1 MTKTIT
7 KQKRDQLKKMLDQF
21 STFTWNGLEGFQN
34 FGAFIIN
41 ENREGLKFYN
51 GPSFSNEYTSPQFAK
66 NKEFIGVNFEQQKI
80 SFKIGVYWIS
90 IEDYRRF
97 LDWLNP
103 YVIGNL
109 SFTFNSQWY
118 YLAKL
123 TGREDSTRYILG
135 YEGDDPR
142 YYSELTLNFE
152 IQGEPCLYSHPEF
165 IWIQEDDTSGENNA
179 TTITNIYKIDTE
191 TGFTPKDSDLP
202 VDLTINLC
210 MYAVG
215 QVTEQENQKVNPT
228 GSLEVIIKYSDIY
241 IDQEGKSQKIEK
253 ENQLF
258 NLQLKNLTITD
269 KNNIPEDPNDPYAI
283 NIEYSSKDGLL
294 YLAFG
299 GEKYKLLNLLTTT
312 TSGKEMVESLSVNK
326 LQLPGKFINKDIKY
340 ENFTI
345 KLILDGLVLID
356 NYSHNE
362 KDSYTADD
370 TMNIQIHSRA
380 RTNII

>member
-1 MTKTIT
+1 MSQYITNISNTTK
-7 KQKRDQLKKMLDQF
+7 KKRDQFKKMLDQF
-21 STFTWNGLEGFQN
+21 STFTWNDLEGFEY

-51 GPSFSNEYTSPQFAK
+51 GPSFSNEYTNPQFAK

-90 IEDYRRF
+90 IEDYRKF
-97 LDWLNP
+97 LEWLNP
-103 YVIGNL
+103 YVISNL

-135 YEGDDPR
+135 YEGGEPR

-152 IQGEPCLYSHPEF
+152 VQGEPCLYSHSEF
-165 IWIQEDDTSGENNA
+165 MWIKDNDDN
-179 TTITNIYKIDTE
+179 YKIDTTE
-191 TGFTPKDSDLP
+191 NRDRPISSDLP
-202 VDLTINLC
+202 VDLTMNLC
-210 MYAVG
+210 LCA
-215 QVTEQENQKVNPT
+215 TANT
-228 GSLEVIIKYSDIY
+228 GSLKATINYGSNSK
-241 IDQEGKSQKIEK
+241 
-253 ENQLF
+253 QLF
-258 NLQLKNLTITD
+258 NLQLKNLTIKDTSQTGGT
-269 KNNIPEDPNDPYAI
+269 PNDPNAPYAM

-312 TSGKEMVESLSVNK
+312 TSGKEMVDSLNVNK
-326 LQLPGKFINKDIKY
+326 LQLPGKFINKDIDY
-340 ENFTI
+340 SNFSI
-345 KLILDGLVLID
+345 SLEISGLTLID
-356 NYSHNE
+356 NYIHKPIFEDIDKDEELDSNE
-362 KDSYTADD
+362 TDTAVDK
-370 TMNIQIHSRA
+370 TMDIQIHSRA

>member
-1 MTKTIT
+1 MSQYIT
-7 KQKRDQLKKMLDQF
+7 NITENKRNQFKKMLDQF
-21 STFTWNGLEGFQN
+21 STFTWNGLEGFKN

-90 IEDYRRF
+90 IEDYRKF
-97 LDWLNP
+97 LEWLNP
-103 YVIGNL
+103 YVISNL

-135 YEGDDPR
+135 YETTENGPEPR

-152 IQGEPCLYSHPEF
+152 VQGEPCLYSHSEF
-165 IWIQEDDTSGENNA
+165 MWTKDNSGN
-179 TTITNIYKIDTE
+179 YKIDTTE
-191 TGFTPKDSDLP
+191 NRDRPTSSDLP
-202 VDLTINLC
+202 VDLTINLST
-210 MYAVG
+210 YA
-215 QVTEQENQKVNPT
+215 TAST
-228 GSLEVIIKYSDIY
+228 GSLKATISYGSNSK
-241 IDQEGKSQKIEK
+241 
-253 ENQLF
+253 QLF
-258 NLQLKNLTITD
+258 NLRLKNLTIKDTSQT
-269 KNNIPEDPNDPYAI
+269 NETPNDPNTPYAI

-312 TSGKEMVESLSVNK
+312 TSGKEMVDSLNINK
-326 LQLPGKFINKDIKY
+326 LQLPGSFINQNIDY
-340 ENFTI
+340 SNFAI
-345 KLILDGLVLID
+345 KLEISGLELINNNKSND
-356 NYSHNE
+356 I
-362 KDSYTADD
+362 D
-370 TMNIQIHSRA
+370 IQIHSRA

>member
-7 KQKRDQLKKMLDQF
+7 EQKRDQFKKMLDKF
-21 STFTWNGLEGFQN
+21 CTFTWNGKEAWD

-90 IEDYRRF
+90 IENYRKF
-97 LDWLNP
+97 LEWLSP
-103 YVIGNL
+103 YMISNL

-135 YEGDDPR
+135 YDENGEPR

-152 IQGEPCLYSHPEF
+152 VQGEPCLYSHSEF
-165 IWIQEDDTSGENNA
+165 MWIKTNSEISEDK
-179 TTITNIYKIDTE
+179 TITTNTYKIDTKNKV
-191 TGFTPKDSDLP
+191 FAPKESDLP
-202 VDLTINLC
+202 VDLTMNLC
-210 MYAVG
+210 SYAIAD
-215 QVTEQENQKVNPT
+215 T
-228 GSLEVIIKYSDIY
+228 GSLIATINYNNDSK
-241 IDQEGKSQKIEK
+241 
-253 ENQLF
+253 QLF
-258 NLQLKNLTITD
+258 NLQLKNLTVEDESQTGDTD
-269 KNNIPEDPNDPYAI
+269 NDPNAPYAI
-283 NIEYSSKDGLL
+283 NLEYSSKDGLL

-312 TSGKEMVESLSVNK
+312 TSGKEMVDSLSVNK
-326 LQLPGKFINKDIKY
+326 LQLPGKLVNDEVDY
-340 ENFTI
+340 SNFSI
-345 KLILDGLVLID
+345 SLVIQGLKLVD
-356 NYSHNE
+356 NYTHKSIFVDDNENRVLDDKE
-362 KDSYTADD
+362 KDTAADKD
-370 TMNIQIHSRA
+370 MDIQIHSRA

>member
-1 MTKTIT
+1 MSQYVKSISNTTKN
-7 KQKRDQLKKMLDQF
+7 KRNQFKKMLDQF

-90 IEDYRRF
+90 IEDYRKF
-97 LDWLNP
+97 LEWLNP
-103 YVIGNL
+103 YIISNL

-135 YEGDDPR
+135 YESGEPR

-152 IQGEPCLYSHPEF
+152 VQGEPCLYSHSEF
-165 IWIQEDDTSGENNA
+165 MWIRESSTIGEND
-179 TTITNIYKIDTE
+179 TTTNIYKISTN
-191 TGFTPKDSDLP
+191 TTFAPSISDLP
-202 VDLTINLC
+202 VDLTMNLC
-210 MYAVG
+210 LCA
-215 QVTEQENQKVNPT
+215 TAST
-228 GSLEVIIKYSDIY
+228 GLLKAIINYGSNSK
-241 IDQEGKSQKIEK
+241 
-253 ENQLF
+253 QLF
-258 NLQLKNLTITD
+258 NLQLKNLTIKDTSQTGGTP
-269 KNNIPEDPNDPYAI
+269 NDPNAPYAI

-312 TSGKEMVESLSVNK
+312 TSGKEMVDSLNVNK
-326 LQLPGKFINKDIKY
+326 LQLPGKGINI
-340 ENFTI
+340 NW
-345 KLILDGLVLID
+345 
-356 NYSHNE
+356 
-362 KDSYTADD
+362 
-370 TMNIQIHSRA
+370 
-380 RTNII
+380 

>member
-1 MTKTIT
+1 MSQYIT
-7 KQKRDQLKKMLDQF
+7 NITENKRNQFKKMLDQF

-90 IEDYRRF
+90 IEDYRKF
-97 LDWLNP
+97 LEWLNP
-103 YVIGNL
+103 YVISNL

-135 YEGDDPR
+135 YETTENGSEPR

-152 IQGEPCLYSHPEF
+152 IQGEPCLYSHSEF
-165 IWIQEDDTSGENNA
+165 MWIKDSSSISEDNI
-179 TTITNIYKIDTE
+179 TITHIYKINTN
-191 TGFTPKDSDLP
+191 TTFAPQISDLP
-202 VDLTINLC
+202 VDLTMNLC
-210 MYAVG
+210 VYA
-215 QVTEQENQKVNPT
+215 TEST
-228 GSLEVIIKYSDIY
+228 GSLKATINYGSNSK
-241 IDQEGKSQKIEK
+241 
-253 ENQLF
+253 QLF
-258 NLQLKNLTITD
+258 YLRLKNLTIEPAD
-269 KNNIPEDPNDPYAI
+269 SPNDSYAI

-312 TSGKEMVESLSVNK
+312 TSGKEMVDSLNINK
-326 LQLPGKFINKDIKY
+326 LQLPGKFINQDIDY
-340 ENFTI
+340 SNFTI
-345 KLILDGLVLID
+345 ELETSKLVLINNNKTND
-356 NYSHNE
+356 I
-362 KDSYTADD
+362 D
-370 TMNIQIHSRA
+370 IQIHSRA

>member
-1 MTKTIT
+1 MSQYIT
-7 KQKRDQLKKMLDQF
+7 NITENKRNQFKKMLDQF
-21 STFTWNGLEGFQN
+21 STFTWDNLEGFEE

-90 IEDYRRF
+90 IEDYRKF
-97 LDWLNP
+97 LEWLNP
-103 YVIGNL
+103 YIISNL

-123 TGREDSTRYILG
+123 TGKEDSTRYILG
-135 YEGDDPR
+135 YESGEPR

-152 IQGEPCLYSHPEF
+152 VQGEPCLYSHSEF
-165 IWIQEDDTSGENNA
+165 MWIRESSTIGEND
-179 TTITNIYKIDTE
+179 TTTNIYKISTN
-191 TGFTPKDSDLP
+191 TTFAPSISDLP
-202 VDLTINLC
+202 VDLTMNLC
-210 MYAVG
+210 LYA
-215 QVTEQENQKVNPT
+215 TAST
-228 GSLEVIIKYSDIY
+228 GLLKAIINYGSNSK
-241 IDQEGKSQKIEK
+241 
-253 ENQLF
+253 QLF
-258 NLQLKNLTITD
+258 NLQLKNLTIKDTSQTGGTP
-269 KNNIPEDPNDPYAI
+269 NDPNAPYAI

-312 TSGKEMVESLSVNK
+312 TSGKEMVDSLNVNK
-326 LQLPGKFINKDIKY
+326 LQLPGKFISQDIDY
-340 ENFTI
+340 NNFSI
-345 KLILDGLVLID
+345 SLEIRGLTLID
-356 NYSHNE
+356 NYIHKPIFEDIDKDEELDDNE
-362 KDSYTADD
+362 TDTAVDK
-370 TMNIQIHSRA
+370 TMDIQIHSRA

>member
-1 MTKTIT
+1 MSQYVRNISNTTKN
-7 KQKRDQLKKMLDQF
+7 KRDQFKKMLDQF
-21 STFTWNGLEGFQN
+21 STFTWDGLEGFKH

-90 IEDYRRF
+90 IEDYRKF
-97 LDWLNP
+97 LEWLNP
-103 YVIGNL
+103 YVISNL

-118 YLAKL
+118 YLVKL
-123 TGREDSTRYILG
+123 TGREDSNRYILG
-135 YEGDDPR
+135 YEGGEPR

-152 IQGEPCLYSHPEF
+152 IQGEPCLYSHSEF
-165 IWIQEDDTSGENNA
+165 TWIQEDVDTSDENNT

-191 TGFTPKDSDLP
+191 TGFTPKESDLP
-202 VDLTINLC
+202 VDLTMNLC
-210 MYAVG
+210 MYAIG
-215 QVTEQENQKVNPT
+215 QASEQENQKVNPT
-228 GSLEVIIKYSDIY
+228 GSLEAIIKYSDTY

-269 KNNIPEDPNDPYAI
+269 KNNIPEDPNNPHAI

-312 TSGKEMVESLSVNK
+312 TSGQEMVDSLIVNK
-326 LQLPGKFINKDIKY
+326 LQLPGKFTNNNIEYSKFSISLEIN
-340 ENFTI
+340 
-345 KLILDGLVLID
+345 GLVLI
-356 NYSHNE
+356 NNNN
-362 KDSYTADD
+362 ADD
-370 TMNIQIHSRA
+370 INIQIHSRA

>member
-1 MTKTIT
+1 MSQYTTNISNT
-7 KQKRDQLKKMLDQF
+7 TANKRNQFKKMLDQF
-21 STFTWNGLEGFQN
+21 STFTWNDLEGFKK

-90 IEDYRRF
+90 IEDYRKF
-97 LDWLNP
+97 LEWLNP
-103 YVIGNL
+103 YVISNL

-135 YEGDDPR
+135 YEATENGPEPR

-152 IQGEPCLYSHPEF
+152 VQGEPCLYSHSEF
-165 IWIQEDDTSGENNA
+165 MWIKTNSQTSDDGT
-179 TTITNIYKIDTE
+179 TTINTYKIDTN
-191 TGFTPKDSDLP
+191 TTFAPSISDLP
-202 VDLTINLC
+202 VDLTMNLC
-210 MYAVG
+210 LRAAA
-215 QVTEQENQKVNPT
+215 NT
-228 GSLEVIIKYSDIY
+228 GSLMARINYGSNSK
-241 IDQEGKSQKIEK
+241 
-253 ENQLF
+253 QLF
-258 NLQLKNLTITD
+258 NLQLKNLTIEPANSSNTS
-269 KNNIPEDPNDPYAI
+269 YAI

-312 TSGKEMVESLSVNK
+312 TSGKEMVDSLNVNK
-326 LQLPGKFINKDIKY
+326 LQLPGSFISQNINY
-340 ENFTI
+340 SNFSI
-345 KLILDGLVLID
+345 ELEIAGLELID
-356 NYSHNE
+356 NYSHNTATNT
-362 KDSYTADD
+362 SYNGDNSMD
-370 TMNIQIHSRA
+370 IQIHSRA